1 MSQSHAL
8 PPHLEVLDDKQHR
21 VMTRLASFV
30 EHHGFYLAGRTGLAL
45 RLGHRKSVDFDWF
58 RNESFDPVALRSEM
72 GKRMEVTEL
81 ASAPGTLHASIDKV
95 RVTFLAYDY
104 PLLEKPESFPEVA
117 TAIASPDDL
126 AAMKLAALLQ
136 RGERK
141 DLYDI
146 DILMLEHRP
155 LKDLL
160 RAFERKFGYEGT
172 ASLLRALTYFDEAAA
187 TPDPLL
193 LDQRLSWERTRERLK
208 KAVRDFASS

>member
-1 MSQSHAL
+1 MTKSHSS
-8 PPHLEVLDDKQHR
+8 PPHLEVLDDTQQR
-21 VMTRLASFV
+21 VMTLLASFV
-30 EHHGFYLAGRTGLAL
+30 EHHGFYLAGGTGLAL

-72 GKRMEVTEL
+72 RKTMEIMEL
-81 ASAPGTLHASIDKV
+81 ASAPGTLHASIDQV

-104 PLLEKPESFPEVA
+104 PLLEKPESFPELA
-117 TAIASPDDL
+117 IAIASPDDL

-146 DILMLEHRP
+146 DILMLEHGP

-160 RAFERKFGYEGT
+160 GAFERKFEFEGT
-172 ASLLRALTYFDEAAA
+172 GSLLRALTYFDEAEA
-187 TPDPLL
+187 TPDPML

>member
-1 MSQSHAL
+1 MSHSHSL
-8 PPHLEVLDDKQHR
+8 PPHLEVLDDKQPR
-21 VMTRLASFV
+21 VLSRLAPFV
-30 EHHGFYLAGRTGLAL
+30 EEHGFYLAGGTGLAL

-72 GKRMEVTEL
+72 GKTIEVTEL
-81 ASAPGTLHASIDKV
+81 ASAPGTLHASIDQV

-104 PLLEKPESFPEVA
+104 PLLEKPESFPELA
-117 TAIASPDDL
+117 TVIASLDDL

-146 DILMLEHRP
+146 DILLLEHRS

-160 RAFERKFGYEGT
+160 HVFERKFGFEGT
-172 ASLLRALTYFDEAAA
+172 ASLLRALTYFDEAEA
-187 TPDPLL
+187 TPDPML
-193 LDQRLSWERTRERLK
+193 LDHRLSWEHTRERLK
-208 KAVRDFASS
+208 KAVRGFASS